1 MTLAYPRT
9 GERGLGACGGPPT
22 GHHPGEQL
30 PPQREPPP
38 SHDPPPASRTRES
51 APPALLRHL
60 PGGSGLQP
68 LPPRE
73 PPRKTG
79 GRGGQK
85 AEQPGQQGGGRE
97 DPGGHRKG
105 VAGTPGASSWK
116 EGVARWAP
124 PAAGAP
130 HGQRARA
137 LGRAGPASGDPG
149 MSFGTEG
156 QALSLITRGS
166 GRRLSHGSLYP
177 RACGNWLL
185 SRSSVGFRI
194 VAPPSATVPELSAE
208 LDEEGGEGRWP

>member
-1 MTLAYPRT
+1 MEAPPLAITLENNSPPNVSRPHLMTHPQRAGHVSQPPQHCSVT
-9 GERGLGACGGPPT
+9 SLGALASSPCPPGNNPERLGG
-22 GHHPGEQL
+22 GAGRKQSS
-30 PPQREPPP
+30 Q
-38 SHDPPPASRTRES
+38 ASRVG
-51 APPALLRHL
+51 A
-60 PGGSGLQP
+60 
-68 LPPRE
+68 
-73 PPRKTG
+73 
-79 GRGGQK
+79 
-85 AEQPGQQGGGRE
+85 RE
-97 DPGGHRKG
+97 DPVGHRKG